1 VPVRPDDGPVPPSQ
15 TLSPMQPITDYLELC
30 GDERD
35 EPLIA
40 DNEIMRATV
49 KTLSQLAER
58 AAPLVIH
65 GEPGV
70 GMRWLSLWAHRTSS
84 RSIAPCVVAFTGSRT
99 HASLHEPILFGR
111 GRERGAIELAQG
123 GLLVLDD
130 AHDIAPELI
139 RRLRSASHGCQIVA
153 KWYGSATSLD
163 PELAAQFSTHVEVP
177 ALRARGRGDIIQ
189 LVELFLRRFSP
200 RDRPPPELSAE
211 TLERLSAHSWLGNV
225 RALKNTIERAVLF
238 HKLEG
243 RSLDEL
249 LGPDR

>member
-1 VPVRPDDGPVPPSQ
+1 MRR
-15 TLSPMQPITDYLELC
+15 ITDYLELC
-30 GDERD
+30 GN
-35 EPLIA
+35 EPDDLLIA

-49 KTLSQLAER
+49 TRLSQLAER
-58 AAPLVIH
+58 AAPFLIH
-65 GEPGV
+65 GESGG

-84 RSIAPCVVAFTGSRT
+84 RSSAPCVVAFTGSRT

-111 GRERGAIELAQG
+111 GHERGAIDLVQG

-130 AHDIAPELI
+130 AHDISPELI
-139 RRLRSASHGCQIVA
+139 RRLRSASRGCQIVA

-163 PELAAQFSTHVEVP
+163 AELAAQFPTHVEVP

-200 RDRPPPELSAE
+200 RDQPPPELSAE
-211 TLERLSAHSWLGNV
+211 TLERLTAHSWPGNV
-225 RALKNTIERAVLF
+225 RALKNTIERAVLL
-238 HKLEG
+238 HKLDG

-249 LGPDR
+249 LGPNE

>member
-1 VPVRPDDGPVPPSQ
+1 MRR
-15 TLSPMQPITDYLELC
+15 ITDHLELC
-30 GDERD
+30 GN
-35 EPLIA
+35 EPDDRLIA
-40 DNEIMRATV
+40 DSEIMRATV
-49 KTLSQLAER
+49 MTLSQLAER
-58 AAPLVIH
+58 GAPLVIH

-111 GRERGAIELAQG
+111 GHERGAIDLAQG
-123 GLLVLDD
+123 GVLVLDD
-130 AHDIAPELI
+130 AHDISPELI
-139 RRLRSASHGCQIVA
+139 RRLRKASCGCQIVA

-163 PELAAQFSTHVEVP
+163 PELAQFPTHVEVP

-200 RDRPPPELSAE
+200 RERPRPELSAE
-211 TLERLSAHSWLGNV
+211 TIERLSAHSWPGNV
-225 RALKNTIERAVLF
+225 RALKNTIERAVLL

-243 RSLDEL
+243 RSLDVGVIL
-249 LGPDR
+249 